1 MITVNPVFKAV
12 FITIFVVFTLVF
24 LTNCSGEDTVVNV
37 PPEEVA
43 GTFDF
48 SNYEFIPNASAIQPA
63 NVLDTLV
70 TENTNLRLI
79 AGGQFILSYQFI
91 EGQESVLIGDFTV
104 TDTEIRLV
112 IGSGNESR
120 KASLLLHSPL
130 VFTRSANTTRLTL
143 SSNQTVDLS
152 AFSNR
157 YEGVP
162 PVAGR
167 LEIELERREN

>member
-1 MITVNPVFKAV
+1 MTTVNPVFKAAFLT
-12 FITIFVVFTLVF
+12 FIVVFTMVF
-24 LTNCSGEDTVVNV
+24 LTNCNDEDNIVNV

-48 SNYEFIPNASAIQPA
+48 TNYEFIPNASAIQPA

-70 TENTNLRLI
+70 AANTNLRLFD
-79 AGGQFILSYQFI
+79 GGQFILSYQFVD
-91 EGQESVLIGDFTV
+91 GPESVLIGDFTV
-104 TDTEIRLV
+104 TETEIRLV
-112 IGSGNESR
+112 IGSGNTNR

-130 VFTRSANTTRLTL
+130 EFTRSANTNKLTL
-143 SSNQTVDLS
+143 SSSQTVDLS

-157 YEGVP
+157 YEGIP

-167 LEIELERREN
+167 LEIELERRTN